1 MLKKYLLIALC
12 LVGNF
17 IIPMEESNISLEEV
31 KSRPKRTLSEI
42 QEEELPV
49 QKKQKLSEEGLPAEV
64 PVIISFEDEH
74 GQMHSLTADQSRMLQ
89 AISEVLNVGVT
100 HTKKG
105 LLTLGTIPLNRDEFD
120 QFFHFIELVYQL
132 ITTRE
137 EDKNKVR
144 QEIEVRINKLA
155 FIEKL
160 HLLSLSDYLM
170 ITLLEDILIQNV
182 AKDAQNKAQLKM
194 FKDNHQAWQAQYKD
208 ILPHQQKRIV
218 KSLLQPYHFIL
229 LERLKVPY
237 ITIDTDSAVYSVAW
251 SPDGDRLVSGSD
263 DNTIH
268 IWDSATWQSLDI
280 ANENPVESVAWSPDG
295 TKIASGSDNGIVH
308 IWDSANGR
316 LLKELIGHKDSVYSL
331 AWDPYGTKIV
341 SGSADKTIRIWDSS
355 TGKLL
360 HTLEGNASLGVDSVS
375 WSPDGTKIASGA
387 GDETIRIW
395 DSATGKLLKN
405 FTVTSA
411 AISVAWSPDGNR
423 IASGSGNKTIDILD
437 AVTGKL
443 LKTLKNHMQVVT
455 SVAWSPNGTK
465 IVCGLWNDAIH
476 IWDSVSGELLKV
488 LMENETHTE
497 PIFSV
502 AWNPKYAKLASG
514 ALSGTIHIWD
524 ISYLLKFI
532 DTLKQINL
540 PQALFIISILSKE
553 QWENNDT
560 LLTIF
565 NGFPDLIKDNSLF
578 RDIVA
583 SEDH

>member
-1 MLKKYLLIALC
+1 M
-12 LVGNF
+12 
-17 IIPMEESNISLEEV
+17 P
-31 KSRPKRTLSEI
+31 R
-42 QEEELPV
+42 
-49 QKKQKLSEEGLPAEV
+49 
-64 PVIISFEDEH
+64 
-74 GQMHSLTADQSRMLQ
+74 
-89 AISEVLNVGVT
+89 
-100 HTKKG
+100 
-105 LLTLGTIPLNRDEFD
+105 
-120 QFFHFIELVYQL
+120 
-132 ITTRE
+132 
-137 EDKNKVR
+137 
-144 QEIEVRINKLA
+144 
-155 FIEKL
+155 
-160 HLLSLSDYLM
+160 
-170 ITLLEDILIQNV
+170 
-182 AKDAQNKAQLKM
+182 
-194 FKDNHQAWQAQYKD
+194 
-208 ILPHQQKRIV
+208 
-218 KSLLQPYHFIL
+218 
-229 LERLKVPY
+229 
-237 ITIDTDSAVYSVAW
+237 
-251 SPDGDRLVSGSD
+251 
-263 DNTIH
+263 
-268 IWDSATWQSLDI
+268 
-280 ANENPVESVAWSPDG
+280 
-295 TKIASGSDNGIVH
+295 
-308 IWDSANGR
+308 SANGR